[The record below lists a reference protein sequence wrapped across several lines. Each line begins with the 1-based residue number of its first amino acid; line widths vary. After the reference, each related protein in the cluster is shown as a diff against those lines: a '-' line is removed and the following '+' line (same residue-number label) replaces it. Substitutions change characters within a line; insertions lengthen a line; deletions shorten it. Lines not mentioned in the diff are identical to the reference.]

1 MHTQVHKA
9 LDGAPADLREAIEGY
24 LECKVAANKAAIV
37 ASTPGIA
44 ADLKKSLGTLAG
56 DGNQVKSLGVDYSS
70 GKRRACRAR
79 TTTKARRIRTIA
91 KRALRLK
98 SLTAV
103 VGSRCIKVYTAGFKP
118 AAGYGMEVW
127 GCSPVELKKLQTRAG
142 ACLSPF
148 AGGSSLTAKLLIHGD
163 PSATLAVAAAV
174 KYARE
179 VWRAGTCSG
188 GQGKSP
194 PQLRSAWDRVNGG
207 PPLSWPSV
215 RGPVGVCMLELRKL
229 S

>member
-79 TTTKARRIRTIA
+79 TTTKARRIRAIII
-91 KRALRLK
+91 KRAPRLK
-98 SLTAV
+98 SLTVV
-103 VGSRCIKVYTAGFKP
+103 VGSRSIKIYAAGFKP
-118 AAGYGMEVW
+118 AASCGMEVW
-127 GCSPVELKKLQTRAG
+127 GYSPVELRKLQTRAR
-142 ACLSPF
+142 ACLSSF
-148 AGGSSLTAKLLIHGD
+148 ARGSSLTAKLLIHGD
-163 PSATLAVAAAV
+163 PSATLAVAAAMQH
-174 KYARE
+174 ARE
-179 VWRAGTCSG
+179 VWRARTCAG
-188 GQGKSP
+188 GQGKS
-194 PQLRSAWDRVNGG
+194 LRTSAEECLG
-207 PPLSWPSV
+207 PCKWWTSP
-215 RGPVGVCMLELRKL
+215 
-229 S
+229 